1 MKMTTISNDVQDEQK
16 GIKSISSNW
25 WAFIIKGFLAL
36 IFSVLAF
43 IMPVTA
49 ILALAIVFGALALAD
64 GIFGIIASVRKIMK
78 GKRWGWLIVSAIISI
93 LAGIA
98 VIVSPLIAT
107 VVIAS
112 FLWASIS
119 FWSIFVGISEIITAL
134 RLRKEIKGEL
144 WMIFSG
150 LFSVILGAIILW
162 MFITQPEDVL
172 LASGWLLGINAF
184 LSAMTYFFLGFKLK
198 KHQKMVQKQNSGNFN
213 FYLK

>member
-1 MKMTTISNDVQDEQK
+1 MTTISNDVQDEQK

-64 GIFGIIASVRKIMK
+64 GIFGIIASVRKIRK
-78 GKRWGWLIVSAIISI
+78 GKRWGWLIFSAIISI

-198 KHQKMVQKQNSGNFN
+198 KHQKMVQKQNFGNFN
-213 FYLK
+213 F

>member
-1 MKMTTISNDVQDEQK
+1 MTTISNEVQDEQK

-49 ILALAIVFGALALAD
+49 ILALAIVFGAFALAD
-64 GIFGIIASVRKIMK
+64 GIFGIIASVRKIRK
-78 GKRWGWLIVSAIISI
+78 GKRWGWLIFSAIISI

-144 WMIFSG
+144 WMIFNG

-198 KHQKMVQKQNSGNFN
+198 KTSENGAKTK
-213 FYLK
+213 LW

>member
-1 MKMTTISNDVQDEQK
+1 MTTISNEVQDEQK
-16 GIKSISSNW
+16 GIESISSNW

-64 GIFGIIASVRKIMK
+64 GIFGIIASVRKIRK
-78 GKRWGWLIVSAIISI
+78 GKRWGWLIFSAIISI

-144 WMIFSG
+144 WMIFNG

-198 KHQKMVQKQNSGNFN
+198 KHQKMVQKQNFGNFN
-213 FYLK
+213 F

>member
-1 MKMTTISNDVQDEQK
+1 MTTIINEVQDEQK
-16 GIKSISSNW
+16 GIRSISSNW

-49 ILALAIVFGALALAD
+49 ILALAIAFGAFALAD
-64 GIFGIIASVRKIMK
+64 GIFGIIASVRKIRK
-78 GKRWGWLIVSAIISI
+78 GNRWGWLIFSAIISI

-144 WMIFSG
+144 WMILSG

-172 LASGWLLGINAF
+172 LASGWLIGINAF

-198 KHQKMVQKQNSGNFN
+198 KHQKMVQK
-213 FYLK
+213 

>member
-1 MKMTTISNDVQDEQK
+1 MTTIINEVQDEQK
-16 GIKSISSNW
+16 GIRSISSNW

-49 ILALAIVFGALALAD
+49 ILALAIVFGAFALAD
-64 GIFGIIASVRKIMK
+64 GIFGIIASVRKIRK
-78 GKRWGWLIVSAIISI
+78 GNRWGWLIFSAIISI

-144 WMIFSG
+144 WMILSG

-198 KHQKMVQKQNSGNFN
+198 KHQKMVQKQNFGNFN
-213 FYLK
+213 F

>member
-1 MKMTTISNDVQDEQK
+1 MTTISNEVQDEQK

-49 ILALAIVFGALALAD
+49 ILALAIVFGAFALAD
-64 GIFGIIASVRKIMK
+64 GIFGIIASVRKIRK
-78 GKRWGWLIVSAIISI
+78 GKRWGWLIFSAIISI

-144 WMIFSG
+144 WMILSG

-162 MFITQPEDVL
+162 MFITQPENVL

-198 KHQKMVQKQNSGNFN
+198 ETSENGAKTK
-213 FYLK
+213 LW

>member
-1 MKMTTISNDVQDEQK
+1 MTTIINEVQDEQK
-16 GIKSISSNW
+16 GIRSISSNW

-43 IMPVTA
+43 IMPATA
-49 ILALAIVFGALALAD
+49 ILALAIVFGAFALAD
-64 GIFGIIASVRKIMK
+64 GIFGIIASVRKIRK
-78 GKRWGWLIVSAIISI
+78 GNRWGWLIFSAIISI

-162 MFITQPEDVL
+162 MFITQPENVL

-198 KHQKMVQKQNSGNFN
+198 KHQKMVQK
-213 FYLK
+213 

>member
-1 MKMTTISNDVQDEQK
+1 MTTISNEFQDEQK
-16 GIKSISSNW
+16 GIRSISSNW

-49 ILALAIVFGALALAD
+49 ILALAIFFGAFALAD
-64 GIFGIIASVRKIMK
+64 GIFGIIASVRKIRK
-78 GKRWGWLIVSAIISI
+78 GKRWGWLIFSAIISI

-144 WMIFSG
+144 WMILSG

-198 KHQKMVQKQNSGNFN
+198 KHQKMVQK
-213 FYLK
+213 

>member
-1 MKMTTISNDVQDEQK
+1 MTTISNDVQDEQK

-64 GIFGIIASVRKIMK
+64 GIFGIIASVRKIRK
-78 GKRWGWLIVSAIISI
+78 GNRWGWLIFSAIISI

>member
-1 MKMTTISNDVQDEQK
+1 MTTIINEVQDEQK
-16 GIKSISSNW
+16 GIRSISSNW

-49 ILALAIVFGALALAD
+49 ILALAIVFGAFALAD
-64 GIFGIIASVRKIMK
+64 GIFGIIASVRKIRK
-78 GKRWGWLIVSAIISI
+78 GKRWGWLIFSAIISI

-144 WMIFSG
+144 WMIFNG

-198 KHQKMVQKQNSGNFN
+198 KHQKMVQK
-213 FYLK
+213 

>member
-1 MKMTTISNDVQDEQK
+1 MTTIINEVQDEQK
-16 GIKSISSNW
+16 GIRSISSNW

-49 ILALAIVFGALALAD
+49 MLALAIVFGAFALAD
-64 GIFGIIASVRKIMK
+64 GIFGIIASVRKIRK
-78 GKRWGWLIVSAIISI
+78 GKRWGWLIFSAIISI

-144 WMIFSG
+144 WMILSG

-162 MFITQPEDVL
+162 MFITQPENVL

-198 KHQKMVQKQNSGNFN
+198 KHQKMVQK
-213 FYLK
+213 

>member
-1 MKMTTISNDVQDEQK
+1 MTTISNEVQDEQK

-49 ILALAIVFGALALAD
+49 ILALAIVFGAFALAD
-64 GIFGIIASVRKIMK
+64 GIFGIIASVRKIRK
-78 GKRWGWLIVSAIISI
+78 GKRWGWLIFSAIISI

-198 KHQKMVQKQNSGNFN
+198 KHQKMVQKQNFGNFN
-213 FYLK
+213 F

>member
-1 MKMTTISNDVQDEQK
+1 MTTIINEVQDEQK
-16 GIKSISSNW
+16 GIRSISSNW

-49 ILALAIVFGALALAD
+49 ILALAIAFGAFALAD
-64 GIFGIIASVRKIMK
+64 GIFGIIASVRKIRK
-78 GKRWGWLIVSAIISI
+78 GNRWGWLIFSAIISI

-144 WMIFSG
+144 WMILSG

-198 KHQKMVQKQNSGNFN
+198 KNQKMVQK
-213 FYLK
+213 

>member
-1 MKMTTISNDVQDEQK
+1 MTTIINEVQDEQK
-16 GIKSISSNW
+16 GIRSISSNW

-49 ILALAIVFGALALAD
+49 ILALAIVFGAFALAD
-64 GIFGIIASVRKIMK
+64 GIFGIIASVRKIRK
-78 GKRWGWLIVSAIISI
+78 GNRWGWLIFSAIISI

-134 RLRKEIKGEL
+134 RFRKEIKGEL
-144 WMIFSG
+144 WMILSG

-198 KHQKMVQKQNSGNFN
+198 KHQKMVQK
-213 FYLK
+213 

>member
-1 MKMTTISNDVQDEQK
+1 MTTISNEVQDEQK

-49 ILALAIVFGALALAD
+49 ILALAIVFGAFALTD
-64 GIFGIIASVRKIMK
+64 GIFGIIASVRKIRK
-78 GKRWGWLIVSAIISI
+78 GKRWGWLIFSAIISI

-144 WMIFSG
+144 WMMFNG

-198 KHQKMVQKQNSGNFN
+198 KHQKMVQKQNSGNLN
-213 FYLK
+213 FYLR

>member
-1 MKMTTISNDVQDEQK
+1 MTTISNEFQDEQK
-16 GIKSISSNW
+16 GIRSISSNW

-49 ILALAIVFGALALAD
+49 ILALAIVFGAFALAD
-64 GIFGIIASVRKIMK
+64 GIFGIIASVRKIRK
-78 GKRWGWLIVSAIISI
+78 GKRWGWLIFSAIISI

-144 WMIFSG
+144 WMILSG

-198 KHQKMVQKQNSGNFN
+198 KHQKMVQKQNFGNFN
-213 FYLK
+213 FYLR

>member
-1 MKMTTISNDVQDEQK
+1 MTTIIYEVQDEQK
-16 GIKSISSNW
+16 GIRSISSNW

-49 ILALAIVFGALALAD
+49 ILALAIAFGAFALAD
-64 GIFGIIASVRKIMK
+64 GIFGIIASVRKIRK
-78 GKRWGWLIVSAIISI
+78 GNRWGWLIFSAIISI

-98 VIVSPLIAT
+98 VIVSPIIAT

-198 KHQKMVQKQNSGNFN
+198 KHQKMVQKQNFGNFN

>member
-1 MKMTTISNDVQDEQK
+1 MTTISIEVQDGQK
-16 GIKSISSNW
+16 GIRSISSNW

-49 ILALAIVFGALALAD
+49 ILALAIVFGAFALAD
-64 GIFGIIASVRKIMK
+64 GILGIIASVRKIRK
-78 GKRWGWLIVSAIISI
+78 GKRWGWLIFSAVISI

-198 KHQKMVQKQNSGNFN
+198 KHQKMVQ
-213 FYLK
+213 

>member
-1 MKMTTISNDVQDEQK
+1 MTTIINEVQDEQK
-16 GIKSISSNW
+16 GIRSISSNW

-49 ILALAIVFGALALAD
+49 ILALAIAFGAFALAD
-64 GIFGIIASVRKIMK
+64 GIFGIIASVRKIRK
-78 GKRWGWLIVSAIISI
+78 GNRWGWLIFSAIISI

-144 WMIFSG
+144 WMILSG

-198 KHQKMVQKQNSGNFN
+198 KHQKMLQK
-213 FYLK
+213 

>member
-1 MKMTTISNDVQDEQK
+1 MTTISNEVQDEQK
-16 GIKSISSNW
+16 GIESISSNW

-64 GIFGIIASVRKIMK
+64 GIFGIIASVRKIRK
-78 GKRWGWLIVSAIISI
+78 GKRWGWLIFSAIISI

-198 KHQKMVQKQNSGNFN
+198 KHQKMVQKQNFGNFN
-213 FYLK
+213 F

>member
-1 MKMTTISNDVQDEQK
+1 MTTISNEVQDEQK

-49 ILALAIVFGALALAD
+49 ILALAIVFGAFALAD
-64 GIFGIIASVRKIMK
+64 GIFGIIASVRKIRK
-78 GKRWGWLIVSAIISI
+78 GKRWGWLIFSAIISI

-198 KHQKMVQKQNSGNFN
+198 KHHKMVQKQNFGNFN
-213 FYLK
+213 F

>member
-1 MKMTTISNDVQDEQK
+1 MTTISNEFQDEQK
-16 GIKSISSNW
+16 GIRSISSNW

-49 ILALAIVFGALALAD
+49 ILALAIVFGAFALAD
-64 GIFGIIASVRKIMK
+64 GIFGIIASVRKIRK
-78 GKRWGWLIVSAIISI
+78 GNRWGWLIFSAIISI

-198 KHQKMVQKQNSGNFN
+198 KHQKMVQK
-213 FYLK
+213 

>member
-1 MKMTTISNDVQDEQK
+1 MTTISNEFQDEQK
-16 GIKSISSNW
+16 VIRSISSNW

-49 ILALAIVFGALALAD
+49 ILALAIVFGAFALAD
-64 GIFGIIASVRKIMK
+64 GIFGIIASVRKIRK
-78 GKRWGWLIVSAIISI
+78 GKRWGWLIFSAIISI

-119 FWSIFVGISEIITAL
+119 FWSIFVGISEIITAF

-144 WMIFSG
+144 WMIFNG

-162 MFITQPEDVL
+162 MFITQPENVL

-184 LSAMTYFFLGFKLK
+184 LSAMTYFFLGFELK
-198 KHQKMVQKQNSGNFN
+198 KTSENGAKTK
-213 FYLK
+213 LW

>member
-1 MKMTTISNDVQDEQK
+1 MTTIINEVQDEQK
-16 GIKSISSNW
+16 GIRSISSNW

-49 ILALAIVFGALALAD
+49 ILALAIVFGAFALAD
-64 GIFGIIASVRKIMK
+64 GIFGIIASVRKIRK
-78 GKRWGWLIVSAIISI
+78 GKRWGWLIFSAIISI

-144 WMIFSG
+144 WMILSG

-162 MFITQPEDVL
+162 MFITQPENVL

-198 KHQKMVQKQNSGNFN
+198 KHQKMVQK
-213 FYLK
+213 

>member
-1 MKMTTISNDVQDEQK
+1 MTTISNEFQDEQK
-16 GIKSISSNW
+16 GIRSISSNW

-49 ILALAIVFGALALAD
+49 ILALAIVFGAFALAD
-64 GIFGIIASVRKIMK
+64 GIFGIIASVRKIRK
-78 GKRWGWLIVSAIISI
+78 GKRWGWLIFSAIISI

-119 FWSIFVGISEIITAL
+119 FWSIFVGISEIITAF

-144 WMIFSG
+144 WMIFNG

-162 MFITQPEDVL
+162 MFITQPENVL

-198 KHQKMVQKQNSGNFN
+198 KHQKMVQKQNFGNFN
-213 FYLK
+213 FYLR

>member
-1 MKMTTISNDVQDEQK
+1 MTTISNEFQDEQK
-16 GIKSISSNW
+16 GIRSISSNW

-49 ILALAIVFGALALAD
+49 ILALAIVFGAFALAD
-64 GIFGIIASVRKIMK
+64 GIFGIIASVRKIRK
-78 GKRWGWLIVSAIISI
+78 GKRWGWLIFSAIISI
-93 LAGIA
+93 LVGIA

-144 WMIFSG
+144 WMILSG

-162 MFITQPEDVL
+162 MFITQPENVL

-198 KHQKMVQKQNSGNFN
+198 KTSENGAKTK
-213 FYLK
+213 LW

>member
-1 MKMTTISNDVQDEQK
+1 MTTISNEFQDEQK
-16 GIKSISSNW
+16 GIRSISSNW

-49 ILALAIVFGALALAD
+49 ILALAIVFGAFALAD
-64 GIFGIIASVRKIMK
+64 GIFGIIASVRKIRK
-78 GKRWGWLIVSAIISI
+78 GKRWGWLIFSAIISI

-144 WMIFSG
+144 WMIFNG

-162 MFITQPEDVL
+162 MFITQPENVL

-198 KHQKMVQKQNSGNFN
+198 KHQKMVQK
-213 FYLK
+213 

>member
-1 MKMTTISNDVQDEQK
+1 MTTISNEVQDEQK

-49 ILALAIVFGALALAD
+49 ILALAIVFGAFALAD
-64 GIFGIIASVRKIMK
+64 GIFGIIASVRKIRK
-78 GKRWGWLIVSAIISI
+78 GKRWGWLIFSAIISI

-184 LSAMTYFFLGFKLK
+184 LSALTYFFLGFKLK
-198 KHQKMVQKQNSGNFN
+198 KHQKMVQKQNFGNFN
-213 FYLK
+213 F

>member
-1 MKMTTISNDVQDEQK
+1 MTTIINEVQDEQK
-16 GIKSISSNW
+16 GIRSISSNW

-49 ILALAIVFGALALAD
+49 ILALAIVFGAFALAD
-64 GIFGIIASVRKIMK
+64 GIFGIIASVRKIRK
-78 GKRWGWLIVSAIISI
+78 GKRWGWLIFSAIISI

-144 WMIFSG
+144 WMILSG

-198 KHQKMVQKQNSGNFN
+198 KHQKMVQKQNFGNFN
-213 FYLK
+213 F

>member
-1 MKMTTISNDVQDEQK
+1 MTTIINEVQDEQK
-16 GIKSISSNW
+16 GIRSISSNW

-49 ILALAIVFGALALAD
+49 ILALAIAFGAFALAD
-64 GIFGIIASVRKIMK
+64 GIFGIIASVRKIRK
-78 GKRWGWLIVSAIISI
+78 GNRWGWLIFSAIISI

-144 WMIFSG
+144 WMILSG

-162 MFITQPEDVL
+162 MFITQPENVL

-198 KHQKMVQKQNSGNFN
+198 KHQKMVQK
-213 FYLK
+213 

>member
-1 MKMTTISNDVQDEQK
+1 MTTISIEVQDEQK
-16 GIKSISSNW
+16 GIRSISSNW

-49 ILALAIVFGALALAD
+49 ILALAIAFGAFALAD
-64 GIFGIIASVRKIMK
+64 GIFGIIASVRKIRK
-78 GKRWGWLIVSAIISI
+78 GNRWGWLIFSAIISI

-144 WMIFSG
+144 WMILSG

-198 KHQKMVQKQNSGNFN
+198 KHQKMVQK
-213 FYLK
+213 

>member
-1 MKMTTISNDVQDEQK
+1 MTTIINEVQDEQK
-16 GIKSISSNW
+16 GIRSISSNW

-49 ILALAIVFGALALAD
+49 ILALAIVFGAFALAD
-64 GIFGIIASVRKIMK
+64 GIFGIIASVRKIRK
-78 GKRWGWLIVSAIISI
+78 GKRWGWLIFSAIISI

-144 WMIFSG
+144 WMILSG

-198 KHQKMVQKQNSGNFN
+198 KHQKMLQK
-213 FYLK
+213 

>member
-1 MKMTTISNDVQDEQK
+1 MTTISNEVQDEQK
-16 GIKSISSNW
+16 GIRSISSNW

-49 ILALAIVFGALALAD
+49 ILALAIVFGAFALAD
-64 GIFGIIASVRKIMK
+64 GIFGIIASVRKIRR
-78 GKRWGWLIVSAIISI
+78 GNRWGWLIFSAIISI

-198 KHQKMVQKQNSGNFN
+198 KHQKMVQK
-213 FYLK
+213 

>member
-1 MKMTTISNDVQDEQK
+1 MTTISNEFQDEQK
-16 GIKSISSNW
+16 GIRSISSNW

-49 ILALAIVFGALALAD
+49 IIALAIVFGAFALAD
-64 GIFGIIASVRKIMK
+64 GIFGIIASVRKIRK
-78 GKRWGWLIVSAIISI
+78 GNRWGWLIFSAIISI

-134 RLRKEIKGEL
+134 RFRKEIKGEL

-198 KHQKMVQKQNSGNFN
+198 KHQKMVQK
-213 FYLK
+213 

>member
-1 MKMTTISNDVQDEQK
+1 MTTISNEFQDEQK
-16 GIKSISSNW
+16 VIKSISSNW

-49 ILALAIVFGALALAD
+49 ILALAIAFGAFALAD
-64 GIFGIIASVRKIMK
+64 GIFGIIASVRKIRK
-78 GKRWGWLIVSAIISI
+78 GNRWGWLIFSAIISI

-198 KHQKMVQKQNSGNFN
+198 KHQKMVQKQNFGNFN

>member
-1 MKMTTISNDVQDEQK
+1 MTTIINEVQDEQK
-16 GIKSISSNW
+16 GIRSISSNW

-49 ILALAIVFGALALAD
+49 ILALAIVFGAFALAD
-64 GIFGIIASVRKIMK
+64 GIFGIIASVRKIRK
-78 GKRWGWLIVSAIISI
+78 GNRWGWLIFSAIISI

-119 FWSIFVGISEIITAL
+119 FWSIFVGISEIITAF

-144 WMIFSG
+144 WMILSG

-198 KHQKMVQKQNSGNFN
+198 KHQKMVQK
-213 FYLK
+213 

>member
-1 MKMTTISNDVQDEQK
+1 MTTISNEFQDEQK
-16 GIKSISSNW
+16 GIRSISSNW

-49 ILALAIVFGALALAD
+49 ILALAIVFGAFALAD
-64 GIFGIIASVRKIMK
+64 GIFGIIASVRKIRK
-78 GKRWGWLIVSAIISI
+78 GKRWGWLIFSAIISI

-144 WMIFSG
+144 WMILSG

-162 MFITQPEDVL
+162 MFITQPENVL

-198 KHQKMVQKQNSGNFN
+198 KHQKMVQK
-213 FYLK
+213 

>member
-1 MKMTTISNDVQDEQK
+1 MTTISNEVQDEQK

-49 ILALAIVFGALALAD
+49 ILALAIVFGAFALAD
-64 GIFGIIASVRKIMK
+64 GIFGIIASVRKIRK
-78 GKRWGWLIVSAIISI
+78 GKRWGWLIFSAIISI

-144 WMIFSG
+144 WMILSG

-162 MFITQPEDVL
+162 MFITQPENVL

-198 KHQKMVQKQNSGNFN
+198 KTSENGAKTK
-213 FYLK
+213 LW

>member
-1 MKMTTISNDVQDEQK
+1 MTTIINEVQDEQK
-16 GIKSISSNW
+16 GIRSISSNW

-49 ILALAIVFGALALAD
+49 ILALAIVFGAFALAD
-64 GIFGIIASVRKIMK
+64 GIFGIIASVRKIRK
-78 GKRWGWLIVSAIISI
+78 GKRWGWLIFSAIISI

-119 FWSIFVGISEIITAL
+119 FWSIFVGISEII
-134 RLRKEIKGEL
+134 REL
-144 WMIFSG
+144 WMILNG

-198 KHQKMVQKQNSGNFN
+198 KHQKMVQK
-213 FYLK
+213 